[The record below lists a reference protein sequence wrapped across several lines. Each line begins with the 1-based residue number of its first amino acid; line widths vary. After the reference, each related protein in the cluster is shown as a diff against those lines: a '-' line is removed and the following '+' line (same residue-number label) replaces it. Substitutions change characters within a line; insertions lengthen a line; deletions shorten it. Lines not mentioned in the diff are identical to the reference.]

1 MAFNTTAA
9 GLTIWIV
16 HVLVSTFLIY
26 WLWNEVLLKTVTFVR
41 PIDFWQSLGVAI
53 LARLLFGPNIVY
65 ERDLATAFPL
75 PRARATVRRRRR
87 KARK

>member
-1 MAFNTTAA
+1 MTAFNTTAA
-9 GLTIWIV
+9 SLTIWIV
-16 HVLVSTFLIY
+16 HVLVATFLIF
-26 WLWNEVLLKTVTFVR
+26 WLWNEILVKTVTFAR

-75 PRARATVRRRRR
+75 PRAAAIRRR
-87 KARK
+87 KGRKRR